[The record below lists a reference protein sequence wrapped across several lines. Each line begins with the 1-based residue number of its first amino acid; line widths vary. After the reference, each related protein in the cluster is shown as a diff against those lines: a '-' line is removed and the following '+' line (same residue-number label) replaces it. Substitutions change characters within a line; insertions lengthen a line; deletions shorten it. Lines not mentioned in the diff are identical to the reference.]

1 MPVDLNNQYTGKLF
15 GQDRIG
21 QTTPDLE
28 LSEPLK
34 PWLPVP
40 YPAPYLPGLRQDQG
54 HPKLASVVLSSQHLI
69 GQDKSGALVP
79 SGLQCGK
86 TPAGSNVWCIIQWG
100 AGSIDQFT
108 IDPRTGNAV
117 TPGDHCVW
125 QLLPTPRRAMSP

>member
-54 HPKLASVVLSSQHLI
+54 HPKLASVVLTL
-69 GQDKSGALVP
+69 K
-79 SGLQCGK
+79 
-86 TPAGSNVWCIIQWG
+86 
-100 AGSIDQFT
+100 
-108 IDPRTGNAV
+108 
-117 TPGDHCVW
+117 
-125 QLLPTPRRAMSP
+125 